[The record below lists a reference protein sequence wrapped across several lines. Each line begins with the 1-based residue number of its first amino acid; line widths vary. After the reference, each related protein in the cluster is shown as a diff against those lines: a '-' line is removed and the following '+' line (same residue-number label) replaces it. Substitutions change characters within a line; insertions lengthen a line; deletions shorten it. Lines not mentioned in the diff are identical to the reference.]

1 LVGLFLS
8 HVTKNFKTKIARV
21 GDFFADENPSQFT
34 DVAYDESRMRTVV
47 KILTVALALAAV
59 PGYFLYTYYRDRD
72 VVAVRAGRVTRMDLT
87 QTVSANGEVKPKK
100 YVNISSNA
108 FGRIQ
113 RLPVREGDRVKRGD
127 LLVRLEAIQMEAD
140 VRSAS
145 AGIEASQAELEGMH
159 AQARSAEAAIA
170 TVKADITRAD
180 VDIARAQQ
188 AFDRTQQLSRD
199 GLISREQLDRAAN
212 DLEAA
217 KAQAAAVRARLVQ
230 VQAQAE
236 QASRQAASLSMR
248 MAQQEATLVRARDQ
262 LDKTTIVSPLDGI
275 ITRLPVNEGEIAIVG
290 VQNQPG
296 TTLMTIADMSV
307 ITVEARVDET
317 DIVNVKV
324 GQRAEVK
331 VDALVGRK
339 LAGWV
344 SEIGNSALATNN
356 AAPVGQEARE
366 FKVVITLDEPPAELR
381 PGLSATAA
389 IVTASREQ
397 ALAIPIQALT
407 VRELETG
414 APGSGKKTEREG
426 VYVIEAGKAFFRP
439 VRTGISG
446 TADIEI
452 AEGLKEGESIVTG
465 SFQALRALKDDARV
479 KIEE

>member
-1 LVGLFLS
+1 
-8 HVTKNFKTKIARV
+8 
-21 GDFFADENPSQFT
+21 
-34 DVAYDESRMRTVV
+34 
-47 KILTVALALAAV
+47 
-59 PGYFLYTYYRDRD
+59 
-72 VVAVRAGRVTRMDLT
+72 
-87 QTVSANGEVKPKK
+87 
-100 YVNISSNA
+100 
-108 FGRIQ
+108 
-113 RLPVREGDRVKRGD
+113 
-127 LLVRLEAIQMEAD
+127 MEAD